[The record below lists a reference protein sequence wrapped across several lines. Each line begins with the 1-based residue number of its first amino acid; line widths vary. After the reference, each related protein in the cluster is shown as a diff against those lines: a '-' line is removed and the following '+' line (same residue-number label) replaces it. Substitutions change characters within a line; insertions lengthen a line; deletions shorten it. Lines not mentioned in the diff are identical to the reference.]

1 MERPVAPLRPH
12 DRILVVR
19 LGAVGDV
26 IRALPA
32 VHRLRLA
39 CPRAHF
45 AWIVEDLSA
54 PLLEGHPDLNEVLVL
69 SRRELRQ
76 AGQRPHR
83 LVAVAAA
90 LQARLARG
98 RYDVTI
104 DLQSTLKSGIVALLA
119 GTKRRVGFAPT
130 HAREWSFFFTN
141 EWARPSSPH
150 LNRVDRN
157 LEMAVLLGAPAGPVT
172 AGLVEAQDDAAEAA
186 RILES
191 LRPLRGATVLLCPGA
206 SRRQAYKRWP
216 AGAWARL
223 GALLAGAGHS
233 PIVVWGPGEEDL
245 AAGIE
250 RDSGGRIR
258 RAPPTSLPVLAALLR
273 RAALFVGADTGPMHL
288 AWAVGCRVVALFGPT
303 DPRLNAPIGEGHQVL
318 VAPERDLAR
327 LAPEAVAAAALVALE
342 TGGR

>member
-39 CPRAHF
+39 FPRAHF

-54 PLLEGHPDLNEVLVL
+54 PLLEEHPDLNEVLVL
-69 SRRELRQ
+69 SRRELRA
-76 AGQRPHR
+76 AGRRPDR
-83 LVAVAAA
+83 LVATASA
-90 LQARLARG
+90 LRARLASG

-104 DLQSTLKSGIVALLA
+104 DLQSTLKSGIVAFLA
-119 GTKRRVGFAPT
+119 GAKRRVGFAPT
-130 HAREWSFFFTN
+130 HTREWSFFFTN
-141 EWARPSSPH
+141 EWGRPSSSH

-157 LEMAVLLGAPAGPVT
+157 LEMASLLGAPAGPVT
-172 AGLVEAQDDAAEAA
+172 AGFVEGPEAAAEAG
-186 RILES
+186 RILET
-191 LRPLRGATVLLCPGA
+191 LRPLQGAPVLLCPGA
-206 SRRQAYKRWP
+206 SRRQDYKRWP
-216 AGAWARL
+216 AAGWSRL
-223 GALLAGAGHS
+223 GRLLAEAGKS

-250 RDSGGRIR
+250 RDGGGRVR

-273 RAALFVGADTGPMHL
+273 RSALFIGGDTGPMHL

-303 DPRLNAPIGEGHQVL
+303 DPRLNAPVGEGHQVL
-318 VAPERDLAR
+318 VAPEGALAR
-327 LAPEAVAAAALVALE
+327 LAPGTVADAALRSLE